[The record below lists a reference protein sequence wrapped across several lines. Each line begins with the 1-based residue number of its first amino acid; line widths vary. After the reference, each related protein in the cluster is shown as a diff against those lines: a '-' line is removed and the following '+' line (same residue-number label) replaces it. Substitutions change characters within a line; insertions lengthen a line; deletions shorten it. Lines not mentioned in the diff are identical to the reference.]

1 MTSSPDAFS
10 THAPTPGAPA
20 RVAKTV
26 TPDDDTDLIPYA
38 KALYVGTAGD
48 LSLIPAGGAV
58 AVTLKNHPV
67 GYVAVQARR
76 VLATGTM
83 AEMRDVDD
91 AWVHSYFNGP
101 RAHAALVAAGGG

>member
-1 MTSSPDAFS
+1 MTSSPDAYR

-20 RVAKTV
+20 RGARTV
-26 TPDDDTDLIPYA
+26 TPDDEADLTPWA

-48 LSLIPAGGAV
+48 LTLIPAGGTV

-76 VLATGTM
+76 VLATGTT
-83 AEMRDVDD
+83 AEDIV
-91 AWVHSYFNGP
+91 
-101 RAHAALVAAGGG
+101 ALSE

>member
-20 RVAKTV
+20 RGAQAV
-26 TPDDDTDLIPYA
+26 TPDDENDLTPWA

-48 LSLIPAGGAV
+48 VALIPAGGGA

-67 GYVAVQARR
+67 GYLAVQARR
-76 VLATGTM
+76 LLETGTT
-83 AEMRDVDD
+83 AEDIV
-91 AWVHSYFNGP
+91 
-101 RAHAALVAAGGG
+101 ALSE

>member
-1 MTSSPDAFS
+1 MTSSPDAYR

-20 RVAKTV
+20 RVALAV
-26 TPDDDTDLIPYA
+26 TPDDEEDLTPYA

-48 LSLIPAGGAV
+48 LNLIPAGGAV

-76 VLATGTM
+76 GLATGTT
-83 AEMRDVDD
+83 AEDIV
-91 AWVHSYFNGP
+91 
-101 RAHAALVAAGGG
+101 ALSE

>member
-1 MTSSPDAFS
+1 MTSSPDAYR

-20 RVAKTV
+20 RVAQAV
-26 TPDDDTDLIPYA
+26 TPHDEEDLTPYA

-48 LSLIPAGGAV
+48 LNLIPAGGAV

-76 VLATGTM
+76 VLATGTT
-83 AEMRDVDD
+83 AEDIV
-91 AWVHSYFNGP
+91 
-101 RAHAALVAAGGG
+101 ALSE